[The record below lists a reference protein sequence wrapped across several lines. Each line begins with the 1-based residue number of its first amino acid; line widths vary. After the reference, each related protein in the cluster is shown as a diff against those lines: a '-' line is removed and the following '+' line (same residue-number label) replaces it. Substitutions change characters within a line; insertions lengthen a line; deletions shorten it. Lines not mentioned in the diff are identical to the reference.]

1 MKRGRKGAGVPDF
14 DAQQNTEQQNTE
26 QQGADG
32 VFMLDEHKYSIVRSY
47 VFELTNA
54 ANGLLNYLADWHLE
68 VEPSQVLKW
77 TLTPGKVYEAVLDHE
92 LGGLKNVGE
101 KLRDLLVEQ
110 VKGNARMIPSC
121 SVPDYCFSMVTYNED
136 QRVFVGDDE
145 AIRKFCTVKLQPTSV
160 ATLRK
165 LQKATDLLNEVF
177 GDDAPLAWWTI
188 WNRTNVAGC
197 SGKLVLS
204 EQLPLTYLFK
214 TWAGTFDR
222 GDIMAE
228 QAR

>member
-1 MKRGRKGAGVPDF
+1 MRRGRKGAGVPDI
-14 DAQQNTEQQNTE
+14 DAQQNTE
-26 QQGADG
+26 QQGADE
-32 VFMLDEHKYSIVRSY
+32 VLMLDENKYNRVRSQ
-47 VFELTNA
+47 VIDLINA
-54 ANGLLNYLADWHLE
+54 ANGLLNYLEEWHME

-77 TLTPGKVYEAVLDHE
+77 TRTPGKVHEAVLDHE
-92 LGGLKNVGE
+92 LGGLKNMGE
-101 KLRDLLVEQ
+101 RMRSFLVEQ
-110 VKGNARMIPSC
+110 MKGNARMIPSC

-136 QRVFVGDDE
+136 LRVFLADDE
-145 AIRKFCTVKLQPTSV
+145 AIRKPCIVKLQPTEA

-177 GDDAPLAWWTI
+177 GEDAPLAWWTI
-188 WNRTNVAGC
+188 WNRSDVDRCG
-197 SGKLVLS
+197 GKLVLS
-204 EQLPLTYLFK
+204 EQLPWTYLFK

>member
-1 MKRGRKGAGVPDF
+1 MRRGRKVAGVPDI
-14 DAQQNTEQQNTE
+14 DAQQNTE
-26 QQGADG
+26 QQGADE
-32 VFMLDEHKYSIVRSY
+32 VLMLDENKYNQVRSQ
-47 VFELTNA
+47 VIDLINA
-54 ANGLLNYLADWHLE
+54 ANGLLNYLAEWHME

-77 TLTPGKVYEAVLDHE
+77 TRTPGKVHEAVLDHE

-101 KLRDLLVEQ
+101 RMRSFLVEQ
-110 VKGNARMIPSC
+110 IKGNARTIPSC

-136 QRVFVGDDE
+136 LRVFLADDE
-145 AIRKFCTVKLQPTSV
+145 AIRKPCIVKLQPTEA

-177 GDDAPLAWWTI
+177 GEDAPLAWWTI
-188 WNRTNVAGC
+188 WNRSNVGGC
-197 SGKLVLS
+197 GGKLVLS

>member
-1 MKRGRKGAGVPDF
+1 MRRGRKGAGVPDI
-14 DAQQNTEQQNTE
+14 DAQQNTA
-26 QQGADG
+26 QQGADE
-32 VFMLDEHKYSIVRSY
+32 VFILDEHKYDQVRSQ
-47 VFELTNA
+47 VFDLINA
-54 ANGLLNYLADWHLE
+54 ANGLLNYLAEWQME

-77 TLTPGKVYEAVLDHE
+77 TRTPGKVHEAVLDHE
-92 LGGLKNVGE
+92 LGELKNVGE
-101 KLRDLLVEQ
+101 RMRGYLLEHLQ
-110 VKGNARMIPSC
+110 QMKGNARMIPSC

-136 QRVFVGDDE
+136 QRVFLADDE
-145 AIRKFCTVKLQPTSV
+145 AMRKYCIIKLQPTEV

-177 GDDAPLAWWTI
+177 GEDAPLAWWTI
-188 WNRTNVAGC
+188 WHRADMAGC

-204 EQLPLTYLFK
+204 QDLPFTYAFK
-214 TWAGTFDR
+214 SWAGTFDR

>member
-1 MKRGRKGAGVPDF
+1 MRRGRKGAGVPDI
-14 DAQQNTEQQNTE
+14 DAQQNTE
-26 QQGADG
+26 QQGAD
-32 VFMLDEHKYSIVRSY
+32 VVYMLDEHKYEQERSH
-47 VFELTNA
+47 VFDLTNA
-54 ANGLLNYLADWHLE
+54 ANGLLNYLAEWHMV

-77 TLTPGKVYEAVLDHE
+77 TRTPGKVHDAVLDHE
-92 LGGLKNVGE
+92 LGGLKNMGE
-101 KLRDLLVEQ
+101 KLRSLLVEQ

-121 SVPDYCFSMVTYNED
+121 SVPDYCFSFVKYNED
-136 QRVFVGDDE
+136 LHIFEADDE
-145 AIRKFCTVKLQPTSV
+145 AIRKYCIIKLQPTEV

-177 GDDAPLAWWTI
+177 GEDVPLAWWTI
-188 WNRTNVAGC
+188 WHRADMAGC

-222 GDIMAE
+222 GEIMAE